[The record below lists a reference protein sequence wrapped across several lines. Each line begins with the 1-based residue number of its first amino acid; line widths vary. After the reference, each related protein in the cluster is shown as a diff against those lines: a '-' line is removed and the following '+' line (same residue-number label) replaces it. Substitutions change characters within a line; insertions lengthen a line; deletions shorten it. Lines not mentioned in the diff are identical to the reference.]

1 MHNLIKVKVE
11 GKNINNY
18 ILWLIKNKINITN
31 VSLVS
36 HNEMTF
42 LIEYKYYNYL
52 KKYSKTYTVSILEV
66 HGKVKFIMFMKQNFI
81 ILISII
87 ISLTILY
94 ILSNIIFSVDIVY
107 NNKEIVNLL
116 NKELNNYNIKKYQLK
131 KSYDNLEIM
140 KKEILENNKD
150 KLEWL
155 EILESGTKYIVKVV
169 ERKQE
174 TKDNSY
180 KYQSIT
186 AKKNAIIY
194 DIKAYNG
201 EKLKEKNDY
210 VKKDTI
216 IISGILNKANG
227 EIIYKKA
234 LGQILGEV
242 WYETQVEFPYF
253 YKEEQLT
260 GRKREVYT
268 IKFIN
273 KSFPLFTFK
282 NYHNFKKDE
291 IILVDNNIVPIK
303 FIKEKQYEVNIIEK
317 IYTEEEVIKEAITYA
332 KEKLQESN
340 HNILKIK
347 DYSIMK
353 KENIGNKVK
362 LKIFFSVIED
372 ITKIEEIKVE
382 Y

>member
-81 ILISII
+81 ILISSI

-131 KSYDNLEIM
+131 KSYDNLEII

-186 AKKNAIIY
+186 AKKM
-194 DIKAYNG
+194 
-201 EKLKEKNDY
+201 
-210 VKKDTI
+210 
-216 IISGILNKANG
+216 
-227 EIIYKKA
+227 
-234 LGQILGEV
+234 
-242 WYETQVEFPYF
+242 P
-253 YKEEQLT
+253 
-260 GRKREVYT
+260 
-268 IKFIN
+268 
-273 KSFPLFTFK
+273 
-282 NYHNFKKDE
+282 
-291 IILVDNNIVPIK
+291 
-303 FIKEKQYEVNIIEK
+303 
-317 IYTEEEVIKEAITYA
+317 
-332 KEKLQESN
+332 
-340 HNILKIK
+340 
-347 DYSIMK
+347 
-353 KENIGNKVK
+353 
-362 LKIFFSVIED
+362 
-372 ITKIEEIKVE
+372 
-382 Y
+382 

>member
-81 ILISII
+81 RLISII

-94 ILSNIIFSVDIVY
+94 ILSNVIFSVDIVY

-131 KSYDNLEIM
+131 KSYDNLEII

-180 KYQSIT
+180 KYQ
-186 AKKNAIIY
+186 
-194 DIKAYNG
+194 
-201 EKLKEKNDY
+201 
-210 VKKDTI
+210 
-216 IISGILNKANG
+216 
-227 EIIYKKA
+227 
-234 LGQILGEV
+234 
-242 WYETQVEFPYF
+242 
-253 YKEEQLT
+253 
-260 GRKREVYT
+260 
-268 IKFIN
+268 
-273 KSFPLFTFK
+273 
-282 NYHNFKKDE
+282 
-291 IILVDNNIVPIK
+291 
-303 FIKEKQYEVNIIEK
+303 
-317 IYTEEEVIKEAITYA
+317 
-332 KEKLQESN
+332 
-340 HNILKIK
+340 
-347 DYSIMK
+347 
-353 KENIGNKVK
+353 
-362 LKIFFSVIED
+362 
-372 ITKIEEIKVE
+372 
-382 Y
+382 

>member
-1 MHNLIKVKVE
+1 MEAIDTVVDLEYNDSYSSNSIVKS
-11 GKNINNY
+11 
-18 ILWLIKNKINITN
+18 LWGEHETLAKDISSMSQST
-31 VSLVS
+31 
-36 HNEMTF
+36 
-42 LIEYKYYNYL
+42 IEN
-52 KKYSKTYTVSILEV
+52 
-66 HGKVKFIMFMKQNFI
+66 H
-81 ILISII
+81 
-87 ISLTILY
+87 
-94 ILSNIIFSVDIVY
+94 
-107 NNKEIVNLL
+107 
-116 NKELNNYNIKKYQLK
+116 YNIKINVSNRL
-131 KSYDNLEIM
+131 YDS
-140 KKEILENNKD
+140 NNKLL
-150 KLEWL
+150 LE
-155 EILESGTKYIVKVV
+155 G
-169 ERKQE
+169 R
-174 TKDNSY
+174 
-180 KYQSIT
+180 
-186 AKKNAIIY
+186 
-194 DIKAYNG
+194 
-201 EKLKEKNDY
+201 
-210 VKKDTI
+210 
-216 IISGILNKANG
+216 NG

-291 IILVDNNIVPIK
+291 IILVDNNVVPIK